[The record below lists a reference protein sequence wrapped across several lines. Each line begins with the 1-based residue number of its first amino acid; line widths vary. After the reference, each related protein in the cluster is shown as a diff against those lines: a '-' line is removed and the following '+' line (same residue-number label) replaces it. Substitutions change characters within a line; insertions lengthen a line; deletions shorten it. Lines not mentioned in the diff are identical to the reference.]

1 MKKGYLLYVIIFAVI
16 MAIAVILGCAF
27 GAAPLSLQQVINGIF
42 GSGTDAV
49 IVRSL
54 RLPRVLAA
62 LLAGG
67 GLTVCG
73 CALQGLFRNPMA
85 DTGILGIS
93 SGASLGVT
101 VCIVFLGG
109 ATGLISFAAFISGLL
124 TVAVIYLLSRLFK
137 SGTTGLLLTGIC
149 VSAFLSALQNMV
161 LMADHTK
168 VDQVFAFTMGSFS
181 GADNQKLTFAAPIIL
196 IGCILVFLLAR
207 PLNLLQAG
215 NEQAASAGLDIRLI
229 RGLVLLLTALI
240 CSASVML
247 GGVISFVGLIIPH
260 CMRYLSGGDFRRLL
274 PLSFLCGGGF
284 MVLADL
290 LSRTLFAPAEIPIG
304 IFTALLGAPLFFYLL
319 ARRNKYDKA

>member
-1 MKKGYLLYVIIFAVI
+1 MKKGYFLYIIIFAAV
-16 MAIAVILGCAF
+16 MALAVVLGCAF
-27 GAAPLSLQQVINGIF
+27 GAAPLTLEQVLKGLF
-42 GSGTDAV
+42 GEGTEAV

-85 DTGILGIS
+85 DTGLLGIS

-101 VCIVFLGG
+101 VCIVFLSGG
-109 ATGLISFAAFISGLL
+109 VGFISLAAFVSGLF
-124 TVAVIYLLSRLFK
+124 TVALIYLLSRLFK
-137 SGTTGLLLTGIC
+137 SGTTGLLLSGIC
-149 VSAFLSALQNMV
+149 VSAFFSALQNMV

-168 VDQVFAFTMGSFS
+168 TDQVFAFTMGSFS
-181 GADNQKLTFAAPIIL
+181 GADGTKLAFAAPIIL
-196 IGCILVFLLAR
+196 IGCLIILLLAR

-215 NEQAASAGLDIRLI
+215 NEQATSAGLDLRLI
-229 RGLVLLLTALI
+229 RALTLFLTAMV

-319 ARRNKYDKA
+319 ARRPKNDKA